1 MTDTVVM
8 LLAGGGGTR
17 LNILAQLRAKPAV
30 PFGGMYRIID
40 FTLSNI
46 MNSGISSVAVL
57 TQYKPLSL
65 MWHIGTGEPWDM
77 IGRARGAKIM
87 PPRTG
92 EKDSD
97 WYRGT
102 ADAVRQNIDY
112 IERHDSKQVLILS
125 GDHIYQMDYAPM
137 IRFHE
142 EKGADLTIAT
152 MVVPLEETRHFGIA
166 VTDENRRIV
175 DWQEKPEEDP
185 RSNLASMGIYIFG
198 AEYLRR
204 ALGDGEGSDF
214 GHHIIPRAMAGDRV
228 FAYPFDGY
236 WRDVGTLQ
244 AYWEASLD
252 LLHPGSGLDLS
263 AGRIRT
269 NLEEAGRLGDRP
281 PARIAPSGNVAD
293 SIVSP
298 GCVIEGEVVRSILSP
313 GVRVAAGARVTESVL
328 MHDTTVG
335 AGAVVDRAI
344 VDKASRI
351 GAKARLGDGEGAP
364 PNREFPEHLHT
375 GLTVVGKKAAVPAG
389 AVVGRNTILFP
400 RLREE
405 DWPTETLEPGGTL
418 RPTNRP

>member
-1 MTDTVVM
+1 MTNTAVM

-17 LNILAQLRAKPAV
+17 LNILAHLRAKPAV

-77 IGRARGAKIM
+77 IGRTRGAKIL

-112 IERHDSKQVLILS
+112 VHRSGPRQVLILS

-137 IRFHE
+137 LRFHE
-142 EKGADLTIAT
+142 EKEADLTIAT
-152 MVVPLEETRHFGIA
+152 MKVPLEETRHFGIA
-166 VTDENRRIV
+166 VTDEDRRIV
-175 DWQEKPEEDP
+175 DWQEKPEKDP
-185 RSNLASMGIYIFG
+185 RSNLASMGIYAFG
-198 AEYLRR
+198 ADYLRR
-204 ALGDGEGSDF
+204 ALRDVEGSDF
-214 GHHIIPRAMAGDRV
+214 GHHIIPHAMANDRV

-236 WRDVGTLQ
+236 WKDVGTLQ
-244 AYWEASLD
+244 AYWEANLD
-252 LLHPGSGLDLS
+252 LLDPGSGLDLS
-263 AGRIRT
+263 AGNIRT
-269 NLEEAGRLGDRP
+269 NMEEAGRLGDRP
-281 PARIAPSGNVAD
+281 AARIAPSGEVAD
-293 SIVSP
+293 SIIGP

-313 GVRVAAGARVTESVL
+313 GVRVARGARVAESVL

-351 GAKARLGDGEGAP
+351 GEEAVLGDGNERER

-375 GLTVVGKKAAVPAG
+375 GLTVVGKRACVPAG
-389 AVVGRNTILFP
+389 ARVGRNSILFP

-405 DWPTETLEPGGTL
+405 EWPSRRIEAGATL
-418 RPTNRP
+418 RPKE